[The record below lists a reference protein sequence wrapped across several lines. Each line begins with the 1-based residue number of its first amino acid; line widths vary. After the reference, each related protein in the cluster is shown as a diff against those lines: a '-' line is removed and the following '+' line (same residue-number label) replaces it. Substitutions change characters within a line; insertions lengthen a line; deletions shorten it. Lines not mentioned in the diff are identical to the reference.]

1 MSFSPQKV
9 QKDFQVMIQRLN
21 NSMKQA
27 MMLTLLD
34 CASFPWLISWVPMVS
49 FPNLLPGAVRS
60 CLLHTEF
67 ILHSSGSFLSPPK
80 NHVSARSK
88 LIEPFFNK

>member
-1 MSFSPQKV
+1 
-9 QKDFQVMIQRLN
+9 MIQRLN

-34 CASFPWLISWVPMVS
+34 CASFPWLISWVPMMS

-80 NHVSARSK
+80 TMCLLDQNSLNLFLTSK
-88 LIEPFFNK
+88 